1 MGEASDHCETTL
13 SHERTWRTTVACLG
27 PVGRFPKAPGTAG
40 SLVAIP
46 MAAYL
51 LYALPLWAL
60 ALTCLLLMLFAV
72 RCCGKA
78 EQEMGLRD
86 PGCMVL
92 DEWVAIPCCYLGLL
106 WIDPAWQEAFQDSH
120 WGWSIPTLKLHLA
133 VFCLFRVFDI
143 WKPWPVGLRSAG
155 LEGGG
160 WSWMTSWRPF
170 MSMGSCV
177 YLGECSSKPQGW
189 KFYHGMRVL
198 IQRVARASVMIEGH
212 DTQMIQAGLV
222 LLVGVEAEDGPED
235 VQWLTHKITQMRLFN
250 DDEGKMNRSRWM
262 WGRSSGRESIHPA
275 CQHSQRQSSFL
286 HQGGTSRPGKTP
298 LSAIGGLT
306 RKGHRQSH
314 LHGGFRRGHE
324 SRIDQ

>member
-106 WIDPAWQEAFQDSH
+106 WIDPAWQEAFQVSH

-143 WKPWPVGLRSAG
+143 WKPWPVGSAQRWP
-155 LEGGG
+155 GG
-160 WSWMTSWRPF
+160 WGVVMDDILAALYVNGVLCLF
-170 MSMGSCV
+170 G
-177 YLGECSSKPQGW
+177 
-189 KFYHGMRVL
+189 GM
-198 IQRVARASVMIEGH
+198 
-212 DTQMIQAGLV
+212 
-222 LLVGVEAEDGPED
+222 
-235 VQWLTHKITQMRLFN
+235 
-250 DDEGKMNRSRWM
+250 
-262 WGRSSGRESIHPA
+262 
-275 CQHSQRQSSFL
+275 FL
-286 HQGGTSRPGKTP
+286 
-298 LSAIGGLT
+298 
-306 RKGHRQSH
+306 
-314 LHGGFRRGHE
+314 
-324 SRIDQ
+324 